1 MRPETDLGT
10 LIHPDLDALFPSPT
24 NPRKTFDAGA
34 LQDLAASIAH
44 DGVMTPILV
53 RELNAEQRQ
62 RMGTEL
68 PLEIVAGERRYRASK
83 LAGAQTIPA
92 ILRDLDDA
100 QVERLQLV
108 ENIQREGLSPLEE
121 AEGFAL
127 LISRGMTAEEI
138 ATHLGKDRS
147 KSYVYAKL
155 KLLALTDVA
164 RDWLRRGDVS
174 ESIALLVARFPAA
187 LQGRALGRATALDIN
202 GERPSFRA
210 AKRIL
215 SEHFM
220 IRLDPRTLQFDPAA
234 ADLLPDTPA
243 CTTCPARMG
252 TDPSCEPDL
261 ADVCT
266 DTACYARKTAAGIA
280 IAIATT
286 GHTLP
291 ITISHPQSPVSYE
304 SAPAEADHPE
314 DTLEMANEPPAADN
328 IAADIAQAEASF
340 SPAPAPVPAPSSTPP
355 AASQAPT
362 RRNDPTA
369 PLRKAW
375 VNYRDAVAEQ
385 IVSNPPL
392 FVAGPLLREVA
403 YLLAEDSNYHLP
415 MDCSDADAMT
425 VILRITTERLAHHAR
440 GSRSGVVLE
449 DIAEMVGIDHAR
461 ILQETI
467 PVPDGCSRPNE
478 HGVYEQ
484 EHEELT
490 KQAGGTSISI
500 ALARTA
506 EGWRATHR
514 IQTAD
519 GYRGSGINVC
529 DHPHPTRDEA
539 VKAEAQLVIEG
550 GQLDNIPNKERWALC
565 SWLESITTSEA
576 EPDAPAKS
584 PSTLNGAPIRYRHP
598 DNPAINWTGRGKKP
612 QWVLNWINDGGSLD
626 DLAVHTQ
633 ATEGA
638 AP

>member
-1 MRPETDLGT
+1 MRTDTDIGV
-10 LIHPDLDALFPSPT
+10 LINPDLDALLPSPT
-24 NPRKTFDAGA
+24 NPRKTFDEGA

-83 LAGAQTIPA
+83 LAGMQTIPA

-174 ESIALLVARFPAA
+174 ESVALLVARFPAP
-187 LQGRALGRATALDIN
+187 LQGRALGRATAIDIH

-220 IRLDPRTLQFDPAA
+220 IRLDPRTLQFDPAS

-243 CTTCPARMG
+243 CTTCPNRMG
-252 TDPSCEPDL
+252 TDPSCDPDL

-266 DTACYARKTAAGIA
+266 DTACYARKTSAGI
-280 IAIATT
+280 
-286 GHTLP
+286 
-291 ITISHPQSPVSYE
+291 
-304 SAPAEADHPE
+304 SARQAAQPTADAAPCDTPSAADVLDDHPE
-314 DTLEMANEPPAADN
+314 DTLEIDTASAPTTPD
-328 IAADIAQAEASF
+328 IAAGVVA
-340 SPAPAPVPAPSSTPP
+340 STPP

-375 VNYRDAVAEQ
+375 ADYRDAVAEQ

-403 YLLAEDSNYHLP
+403 SWMTQGSDHHLP
-415 MDCSDADAMT
+415 MDSSDGEAMA
-425 VILRITTERLAHHAR
+425 VILRIVTERLARYPHA
-440 GSRSGVVLE
+440 SRSGVVLE
-449 DIAEMVGIDHAR
+449 DVAEMVGIDHAR

-467 PVPDGCSRPNE
+467 PVPDGSARPNE
-478 HGVYEQ
+478 NGVYPDQDTITRE
-484 EHEELT
+484 
-490 KQAGGTSISI
+490 AGKSSARIRI
-500 ALARTA
+500 ALT
-506 EGWRATHR
+506 EQGWRTSYD
-514 IQTAD
+514 IKSPTGGQC
-519 GYRGSGINVC
+519 GPIIINS
-529 DHPHPTRDEA
+529 PAHPTRSEA
-539 VKAEAQLVIEG
+539 IQAEAQRILTTN
-550 GQLDNIPNKERWALC
+550 LLSDIPDRDQNSLTA
-565 SWLESITTSEA
+565 WLESIANGEA
-576 EPDAPAKS
+576 DPAIMTGVIGS
-584 PSTLNGAPIRYRHP
+584 HHGAPIRYRHP

-612 QWVLNWINDGGSLD
+612 QWVIHWIAEGGSLD
-626 DLAVHTQ
+626 DLDVHTQ
-633 ATEGA
+633 ASEGA
-638 AP
+638 AQ